1 MTAPDTPELAPVVD
15 PALATM
21 AMRVAIARK
30 AKEDAERDYR
40 AVQAAAQITFAEI
53 RRRGIPSHEV
63 RLPDGTKVALIT
75 IDKGAEV
82 PSFDEDALL
91 GVIAVNEPGA
101 FEDFVDPA
109 ALSDPKVL
117 AFMIAQFP
125 DHVRTRIRADV
136 TDLYRKEAVENGGR
150 VWLRAGRNA
159 GEQVRVAVIDH
170 QPASGRYSVRWADKG
185 MVLLGEAMDAGV
197 VSEWG
202 EHAPP
207 PALPAEPEP
216 DVAALAD
223 AEEVHEADGGDTHPG
238 DTDPTVA
245 VLNERAA
252 GDSAEARLE
261 RARSRMKP
269 AAHARM
275 EHTPT
280 GEQQAILDA
289 WTGTGKNLTIRAGA
303 GSGKTSTLVMLGEA
317 SREDGFYVAY
327 NKAIATEARRRFPR
341 NVGCSTAHAL
351 AFAAVGRKYAHR
363 LNGPRIPAREAAKIL
378 RINEPLKVDGKVL
391 APEQAARLT
400 LETAG
405 RFMRSADRDIGP
417 QHVPSK
423 PGLDSPDSMKILR
436 KELVPW
442 AVRAWA
448 DLRDRDGRL
457 RFEHDAYLKIWQ
469 LGDPVI
475 DAAYVLLDE
484 AQDADPVVTAVLLAQ
499 KDMRLISVGDPAQ
512 QIYAWRGAIDA
523 MDAFDGHQ
531 LTLSQSFRFGP
542 AIADEANKWLEL
554 LGSDLVI
561 RGTDSVPSAIGE
573 CEWPEAVLCR
583 TNGGAMAGVIKAIA
597 AGKQTAVV
605 GGGKPIRA
613 LAEAAASLQAGRP
626 TTHPELFA
634 FANWPEVVDY
644 AENDPAAS
652 DLQVMVRLI
661 DEHGA
666 DEIIRVTGLLADERH
681 AEVIISTAHKAKGL
695 EWGSVR
701 IGTDFRPPKR
711 TEDNPDPEVPA
722 DAARLAYVA
731 VTRAKLVLDREGL
744 AWVDRFLPGGAA

>member
-1 MTAPDTPELAPVVD
+1 
-15 PALATM
+15 M

-101 FEDFVDPA
+101 FEDFVDRA

-136 TDLYRKEAVENGGR
+136 TDLYRKEAVENGAGFG
-150 VWLRAGRNA
+150 LRAA
-159 GEQVRVAVIDH
+159 GSAAEQVGVAVMDH
-170 QPASGRYSVRWADKG
+170 EPASGGYSVRWADKG

-573 CEWPEAVLCR
+573 CEWPEAGLCR
-583 TNGGAMAGVIKAIA
+583 TNRGALGQVIKAIA